1 MTKSIQT
8 NKRIKVGIAVV
19 IWNNESILP
28 DCLDSIHRQNYKNT
42 KTIVLDNNSSDNS
55 AQIITDRYKWVRL
68 IRSSTNLGFSK
79 GNNMI
84 VNEFMKDSEIK
95 YIVLLNSDAALADN
109 WIEEL
114 VNFAEHTKKV
124 ACMQGLTLDF
134 FNHEIIDSTHIYINR
149 NGQAIQGG
157 HRKKLESINLHSK
170 KVFGVNAAACMITKD
185 YLEKQ
190 PFRYLFDE
198 DFFMYLEDVDVAA
211 RSVVSGWDNYSVPKA
226 VAYHMGSASSGK
238 NPGFS
243 VFMVNR
249 NILPTLFK
257 NLPTLI
263 IIKIIP
269 RMINADI
276 RELYRIA
283 RGKNYKIMGKYILGR
298 AKGLIILPRY
308 FKKTITV
315 SKAREISNHELW
327 ELMKNGT
334 KSY

>member
-1 MTKSIQT
+1 MTKSLQT
-8 NKRIKVGIAVV
+8 NKRINVGIAVV
-19 IWNNESILP
+19 VWNNESILP
-28 DCLDSIHRQNYKNT
+28 DCLDSIHRQTYKNT

-84 VNEFMKDSEIK
+84 VNKFIKDPEIK

-157 HRKKLESINLHSK
+157 YREKLENINIHSK

-211 RSVVSGWDNYSVPKA
+211 RSVVSGWDNYSVPRA

-334 KSY
+334 RSH